1 MRIDEVPQDESSTYA
16 GHKKL
21 LYALDSSGAYTG
33 VPSSGWEAEANATL
47 DAVALYQ
54 DLADQARAEVEAG
67 HKSPLFFHMHDCRMD
82 LPLLAQLT
90 GFWRWR
96 IKRHFKPK
104 VFAGLSQAALSRY
117 ARAMDKTLNELKA
130 LPESHP

>member
-21 LYALDSSGAYTG
+21 LYAQDRSGAYTG
-33 VPSSGWEAEANATL
+33 VQSSGWDVEANATL

-54 DLADQARAEVEAG
+54 AQADQARAEVEAG
-67 HKSPLFFHMHDCRMD
+67 QKSPLYYHMYACRMD
-82 LPLLAQLT
+82 LPLLGQLT

-96 IKRHFKPK
+96 IRRHFKPS
-104 VFAGLSQAALSRY
+104 VFAGLKHPVLARY
-117 ARAMDKTLNELKA
+117 ATAMDKTISELKA
-130 LPESHP
+130 LPEPHQ

>member
-1 MRIDEVPQDESSTYA
+1 MRIDEVPQDQSSTYA

-21 LYALDSSGAYTG
+21 LYAQDSSGAYTG
-33 VPSSGWEAEANATL
+33 VKSSGWEAEASATL

-54 DLADQARAEVEAG
+54 ALADQARAEVAAG
-67 HKSPLFFHMHDCRMD
+67 QKSPLYFHMYDCRMD
-82 LPLLAQLT
+82 LPLLSQLT

-96 IKRHFKPK
+96 IRRHFKPQ
-104 VFAGLSQAALSRY
+104 VFAGLSQTALSRY
-117 ARAMDKTLNELKA
+117 AKAMDKTISELQA

>member
-1 MRIDEVPQDESSTYA
+1 MRIDDVPQDESSTYA

-21 LYALDSSGAYTG
+21 LYAQDRSGAYTG
-33 VPSSGWEAEANATL
+33 VQSSGWDAEASATL

-54 DLADQARAEVEAG
+54 ALADQARAEVIAG
-67 HKSPLFFHMHDCRMD
+67 QASPLLFHMYDCRMD
-82 LPLLAQLT
+82 LPLLSQLT

-96 IKRHFKPK
+96 IRRHFNPK
-104 VFAGLSQAALSRY
+104 VFADLNQAALSRY
-117 ARAMDKTLNELKA
+117 ARAMDKPISELKA